1 MIRLLP
7 FSSTLIT
14 AIFAAA
20 VLLRFAQR
28 GGWHLLFWGIGLVL
42 YGLGTFSEAFL
53 GLTWSPLMLR
63 LWYLTGAMLTAAWL
77 GQGTLYLLVRKPGV
91 AHAVMVVLVLVS
103 VAAVLAVFSARI
115 DPAALY
121 NIHRPASEQYK
132 TVMERLPL
140 TIALTIVLNIFGT
153 LALVGGA
160 IYSAFIFWRK
170 RVLPN
175 RVIGNVLIAAGA
187 LLPASAGTLV
197 KLGLSDWLYLSEL
210 LGATI
215 MFVGFLQA
223 TARQPVQATA
233 AQPATS

>member
-20 VLLRFAQR
+20 VLLRFSRR
-28 GGWHLLFWGIGLVL
+28 GGLHLLLWGIGLIL

-53 GLTWSPLMLR
+53 GLSYSPFMLR
-63 LWYLTGAMLTAAWL
+63 IWYITGAMLTAAWL

-91 AHAVMVVLVLVS
+91 AHAAMLGLALASIVAIIAVMF
-103 VAAVLAVFSARI
+103 APMN
-115 DPAALY
+115 PAAAY
-121 NIHRPASEQYK
+121 NIHVPASVQYK
-132 TVMERLPL
+132 ATLSRGALIIPL
-140 TIALTIVLNIFGT
+140 TILLNIYGT
-153 LALVGGA
+153 LTLVGGA

-187 LLPASAGTLV
+187 LLPASAGTFV
-197 KLGLSDWLYLSEL
+197 KLGLADWLYLSEL
-210 LGATI
+210 LGAMI
-215 MFVGFLQA
+215 MFIGFLQA
-223 TARQPVQATA
+223 TAHQPSQAPA
-233 AQPATS
+233 MRPAQS

>member
-20 VLLRFAQR
+20 VLLRYSRR
-28 GGWHLLFWGIGLVL
+28 GGLHLLLWGVGLIL

-53 GLTWSPLMLR
+53 GLAYSPFMLR
-63 LWYLTGAMLTAAWL
+63 IWYLTGAMLTAAWL

-91 AHAVMVVLVLVS
+91 AHAAMLG
-103 VAAVLAVFSARI
+103 LAVVSAI
-115 DPAALY
+115 AIIAVMAAPMNPAAAY
-121 NIHRPASEQYK
+121 NIHVPASVQYK
-132 TVMERLPL
+132 AILSRGALIV
-140 TIALTIVLNIFGT
+140 ALTILLNIYGT
-153 LALVGGA
+153 LTLVGGA

-187 LLPASAGTLV
+187 LLPASAGTFV
-197 KLGLSDWLYLSEL
+197 KLGLADWLYLSEL
-210 LGATI
+210 LGAMI
-215 MFVGFLQA
+215 MFIGFLQA
-223 TARQPVQATA
+223 TAHQPSQAPA
-233 AQPATS
+233 MQPAQS

>member
-20 VLLRFAQR
+20 VLLRYAQR
-28 GGWHLLFWGIGLVL
+28 GGLHLFLWGIGLIL

-53 GLTWSPLMLR
+53 GLAYSPFMLR
-63 LWYLTGAMLTAAWL
+63 IWYITGAMLTAAWL
-77 GQGTLYLLVRKPGV
+77 GQGTLYLLVRKRGV
-91 AHAVMVVLVLVS
+91 AHAAMLGLAVVSAIAIIAVMVAPVN
-103 VAAVLAVFSARI
+103 
-115 DPAALY
+115 PAAAY
-121 NIHRPASEQYK
+121 NIHVPASLQYK
-132 TVMERLPL
+132 AILSRGALIVTL
-140 TIALTIVLNIFGT
+140 TILLNIYGT

-187 LLPASAGTLV
+187 LLPASAGTFI
-197 KLGLSDWLYLSEL
+197 KLGLADWLYLSEL

-215 MFVGFLQA
+215 MFIGFLQA
-223 TARQPVQATA
+223 TAHQPSQAPA
-233 AQPATS
+233 MQPAQS